1 MKRFY
6 LLFLLLPIFL
16 CSCVEIIDDL
26 TLNLDGSGTFKYTIN
41 LSSSKVKV
49 NSIMAL
55 DSFNGKKVM
64 KLGELDNMLAEFKD
78 VLKKEKGIRSVQ
90 MEFNKADFIIKI
102 AIDFGS
108 IQELQNGI
116 KTAFIKVDPKNNM
129 LHDDGIW
136 MSWDG
141 KSLSRIIPNMAAE
154 RIKNV
159 KDTEDNL
166 LKTGTYTCISRLP
179 RSIAKTNNVQC
190 KLNPS
195 KTASMLRVNA
205 LDLKL
210 NPNLL
215 EHTITLSP

>member
-6 LLFLLLPIFL
+6 FLFLLIPTLL
-16 CSCVEIIDDL
+16 GSCVEIIDDL
-26 TLNLDGSGTFKYTIN
+26 TLNLDGSGTFKYTVN

-49 NSIMAL
+49 NSILAL

-64 KLGELDNMLAEFKD
+64 KIGELDNLLFSFKD
-78 VLKKEKGIRSVQ
+78 ALKKEKGIRSVQ
-90 MEFNKADFIIKI
+90 MEFNKTDFIIKI

-108 IQELQNGI
+108 INDLQNGI
-116 KTAFIKVDPKNNM
+116 KSALQKVEPKNNINGEE
-129 LHDDGIW
+129 GIW
-136 MSWDG
+136 MAWDG
-141 KSLSRIIPNMAAE
+141 KSLERIIPNIVAE

-159 KDTEDNL
+159 NETENNL

-179 RSIAKTNNVQC
+179 KSIAKTNNANC

-195 KTASMLRVNA
+195 KTATMLRVNA
-205 LDLKL
+205 SDLKL